1 MDVSAAANFGFLA
14 GHDPLLAKLPVL
26 AEKYF
31 ADDPVTA
38 IEKLRQFG
46 EQLAARVA
54 AHAGVHVPGEEQF
67 SLLKRLERDRVLPP
81 QTAEILH
88 GIRKAGN
95 DAVHDRLGD
104 HNVALF
110 QLRMAQKVAVWF
122 YKFRTGQKNFKAP
135 GFVPPTTP
143 ADPTEQLQ
151 AELSRLRSELDEA
164 TQLAQLTTEELNDER
179 QRRARVEEDL
189 EAAGELNLEVEEQ
202 LSDTAARLA
211 ELEQLQAEAKQQ
223 PAQRDQK
230 VKAGF
235 AADSTIELTEADT
248 RKLVDAQLREAGW
261 EVDSEALHWKQ
272 GTRPQKG
279 QNLAIAEWPT
289 SSGPVDYAL
298 FCGLSCVG
306 VIEAKREGVDVPG
319 TLQQA
324 KRYAKDMQLHD
335 AATFAGGPWNGYR
348 VPFVFATNGRPYLRQ
363 LKTKSGIW
371 FWDVRRN
378 EPSDALP
385 AWHSPEDLE
394 NRLLSQLEEAH
405 ELLETEPMDYLGLR
419 DYQCAAIRAA
429 EKAIEEQQARVL
441 LAMATGTGKTRT
453 AIGLIYRLVK
463 SKRFRRVLFL
473 VDRTSLGEQAEGA
486 FKSVK
491 LERFQ
496 SFKDIYD
503 MKVLGDLAPDKDTKL
518 QFATVQSMMRR
529 ILAPSEGNA
538 APSVGQYDCIV
549 VDECH
554 RGYNLDREMSD
565 EELTFRDEAD
575 YISKYRQVLE
585 YFDAVAIGLTA
596 TPALHTT
603 EIFGRPVYT
612 YSYRDAVIDG
622 HLIDHEPPIRIATK
636 LLQEGIGFRAGEAVE
651 TYDVGAKQLDLVEM
665 PDDVNLEVESF
676 HKKVIT
682 ENFTKTVCAE
692 LARRIDPSLDAK
704 TLVFAVTTHH
714 ADQVV
719 AALKEAFREEYGHCN
734 DDAVLKITGNV
745 DRPLKKIREFKNER
759 QPNVVVTVD
768 LLTTGIDVPP
778 ISNVVFMRRV
788 RSRILYEQ
796 MLGRATR
803 RCDEIGKEYFRIYD
817 CVDLYAELEQFNS
830 MKPVVTNPT
839 FTFDRLATEMR
850 TVKSEEARK
859 GVLDQFIAKLQAK
872 ARRIGGDDLEEFVTL
887 AEAEP
892 RELAGKLRKMSPD
905 EATAWFEGHPG
916 VASFLDEA
924 RGPKATLLISEH
936 EDELREVSRGYGQA
950 GRPEDYLESFK
961 QFVTQNINHIPAL
974 TVVTQRPRELTREQL
989 KELKRQ
995 LDAAGFSETSLR
1007 TAVRETSNVDIAASI
1022 VGYVRQQALGSA
1034 LEPYEERVDRAVKKI
1049 LSSNTFNEG
1058 QRQWLK
1064 RIAKQMKKET
1074 IVDRASMDRGAFRAE
1089 AGGFDR
1095 INKRFE
1101 GRLEQLLGDL
1111 REAVWEDAG

>member
-1 MDVSAAANFGFLA
+1 MDVSSSPNFGFLA
-14 GHDPLLAKLPVL
+14 RHDPLLAKLPVL

-46 EQLAARVA
+46 EHLASKVA
-54 AHAGVHVPGEEQF
+54 AHAGVHIPGEEQF

-95 DAVHDRLGD
+95 EAVHDRLGD
-104 HNVALF
+104 HNTALF

-122 YKFRTGQKNFKAP
+122 FKFRTGQRKFKAP

-143 ADPTEQLQ
+143 VDPTDQLKAEMARLKSELEEATAQ
-151 AELSRLRSELDEA
+151 AELA
-164 TQLAQLTTEELNDER
+164 AEELEDER
-179 QRRARVEEDL
+179 KRRERVEEDL
-189 EAAGELNLEVEEQ
+189 EAATELNLEVEEQ
-202 LSDTAARLA
+202 LGDEKARVA
-211 ELEQLQAEAKQQ
+211 ELEALQAEAKAQ
-223 PAQRDQK
+223 PAERDKK
-230 VKAGF
+230 VKQGF
-235 AADSTIELTEADT
+235 AADKTIELSEADT
-248 RKLVDAQLREAGW
+248 RKLIDAQLRDAGW
-261 EVDSEALHWKQ
+261 EVDTDGLRWER

-279 QNLAIAEWPT
+279 RNLAIAEWPT

-298 FCGLSCVG
+298 FCGMRCVG
-306 VIEAKREGVDVPG
+306 VIEAKRASVDVAG
-319 TLQQA
+319 ALQQA

-335 AATFAGGPWNGYR
+335 AAQFVGGPWNGYR
-348 VPFVFATNGRPYLRQ
+348 VPFLFATNGRPYLRQ

-385 AWHSPEDLE
+385 SWHSPEDLV
-394 NRLLSQLEEAH
+394 NRLESDIEAAH
-405 ELLETEPMDYLGLR
+405 EQLETEPMDYLGLR
-419 DYQCAAIRAA
+419 DYQCAAIRAVERA
-429 EKAIEEQQARVL
+429 VEGQQPRVL

-463 SKRFRRVLFL
+463 TKRFRRVLFL
-473 VDRTSLGEQAEGA
+473 VDRTSLGEQAAGA
-486 FKSVK
+486 FENVK

-496 SFKDIYD
+496 SFTDIYD
-503 MKVLGDLAPDKDTKL
+503 VKSLGDLAPDKDTKL

-529 ILAPSEGNA
+529 ILAPSEGQRP
-538 APSVGQYDCIV
+538 PSVGQYDCIV

-565 EELTFRDEAD
+565 AELTFRDEAD

-603 EIFGRPVYT
+603 EIFGKPVFT
-612 YSYRDAVIDG
+612 YSYREAVIDG
-622 HLIDHEPPIRIATK
+622 HLIDHEPPLRVATK
-636 LLQEGIGFRAGEAVE
+636 LLKEGIGFRAGEAVE
-651 TYDVGAKQLDLVEM
+651 TYDPGAKQLDLVEM
-665 PDDVNLEVESF
+665 PDDVQLEVESF

-692 LARRIDPSLDAK
+692 LAKRIDPSLDAK
-704 TLVFAVTTHH
+704 TLVFVVTTHH

-719 AALKEAFREEYGHCN
+719 VALKEAFAAEYGHCS
-734 DDAVLKITGNV
+734 DDAVVKITGNV
-745 DRPLKKIREFKNER
+745 DKPLKKVRQFKNER
-759 QPNVVVTVD
+759 LPNVVVTVD

-778 ISNVVFMRRV
+778 ITNLVFLRRV

-803 RCDEIGKEYFRIYD
+803 RCDDIGKEYFRIYD
-817 CVDLYAELEQFNS
+817 CVDLYSVLERFNS

-839 FTFDRLATEMR
+839 FTFDHLATEMR

-859 GVLDQFIAKLQAK
+859 GVLEQFIAKLQAK
-872 ARRIGGDDLEEFVTL
+872 ARRIEGDDLEEFVTL

-905 EATAWFEGHPG
+905 EATGWFEAHPG
-916 VASFLDEA
+916 VAPFLDEA
-924 RGPKATLLISEH
+924 RGPKATLWISEH
-936 EDELREVSRGYGQA
+936 EDELREVSRGYGKA

-961 QFVTQNINHIPAL
+961 AFVTENMNRMPAL
-974 TVVTQRPRELTREQL
+974 AVVTQRPRDLTREQL
-989 KELKRQ
+989 KELKRG

-1022 VGYVRQQALGSA
+1022 VGYVRQQALGSP

-1049 LSSNTFNEG
+1049 LSSQPFNDG

-1101 GRLEQLLGDL
+1101 GRLEQILGDL
-1111 REAVWEDAG
+1111 REAVWEDLG